1 MRPKRRDREWRR
13 FLVGFC
19 SDSHSVQEDVFFFFN
34 FFYICSLRM
43 VVWLVSVMVV
53 VVGGGSGRD
62 EVVVELW
69 RKRKQHIE
77 QTRKDKC
84 AQRKWHSIKRVR
96 WTISIVIS
104 SLFFFFFSSFLV
116 SLSSGSART

>member
-1 MRPKRRDREWRR
+1 MVEIFGRFVRITFRTGRR
-13 FLVGFC
+13 
-19 SDSHSVQEDVFFFFN
+19 VFFFFLI
-34 FFYICSLRM
+34 FILTVWRM

-53 VVGGGSGRD
+53 GGSGRD

-84 AQRKWHSIKRVR
+84 AQRKWHSIKHVR
-96 WTISIVIS
+96 
-104 SLFFFFFSSFLV
+104 
-116 SLSSGSART
+116 

>member
-1 MRPKRRDREWRR
+1 MVAMVRPW
-13 FLVGFC
+13 LVLPMVERSGR
-19 SDSHSVQEDVFFFFN
+19 N
-34 FFYICSLRM
+34 LRM
-43 VVWLVSVMVV
+43 VVWLVSVMV

-84 AQRKWHSIKRVR
+84 AQ
-96 WTISIVIS
+96 
-104 SLFFFFFSSFLV
+104 LM
-116 SLSSGSART
+116 